1 MKSLLSKLIKHKG
14 LAAFALTPLS
24 LAPLAQSEIDK
35 SGYLEAE
42 FRYYPSEALFENQD
56 RFFYSLGIAP
66 ELEWTSDDETHQV
79 TFKPFGRFSSSEG
92 NRSHADIREFYY
104 LYAGTGWQIEAG
116 INKVYWGVAESAHLV
131 DVINQTN
138 VVEAFNGEEK
148 LGQPLIGLGLENA
161 YGNFDF
167 YVLPYFRKRE
177 LTTYDEPYLVSLPG
191 LDRPLDI
198 DEDKVL
204 FESKN
209 KESNIDLAA
218 RWAQSFNDLDV
229 AISVFHGI
237 DREGL
242 IVPATLN
249 EESLGTDLSEIFL
262 NDQLTP
268 EQKELANTG
277 ALFANLD
284 AIALYYQN
292 LTQIGLELQYLYD
305 DLIFKFEGTSKYQT
319 KGNYLS
325 YVTGIEYTFAD
336 VDMLFGADAG
346 ILVEYL
352 WNNRK
357 DIDLTEEALELTNL
371 EAIIGPDQVQGK
383 RLPPMQGNLFSPF
396 ENDVFI
402 GTRFNLNNV
411 DSTQFVAGIIHD
423 LESHTQMSTF
433 EGSTR
438 IGDSVRISINAYFLT
453 NVEKNSALY
462 YSRRDDM
469 IEFKTAWFF

>member
-1 MKSLLSKLIKHKG
+1 MSALFSRCKELL
-14 LAAFALTPLS
+14 AFAM
-24 LAPLAQSEIDK
+24 APLALSPVALSEIDK
-35 SGYLEAE
+35 SGYIEAE

-66 ELEWTSDDETHQV
+66 ELEWASEDESHQV

-92 NRSHADIREFYY
+92 NRTHADIREFYY

-131 DVINQTN
+131 DVINQTD

-161 YGNFDF
+161 FGNFDF
-167 YVLPYFRKRE
+167 YILPYFRKRE
-177 LTTYDEPYLVSLPG
+177 LTTYDEPYLISFPG
-191 LDRPLDI
+191 KEDATNV
-198 DEDKVL
+198 DEDKVS

-209 KESNIDLAA
+209 NESNIDLAA
-218 RWAQSFNDLDV
+218 RWGQSFNDLD
-229 AISVFHGI
+229 IGLSVFHGI
-237 DREGL
+237 DREALLIPANVDMDKVQQALSDGIVQSNAEALIYGL
-242 IVPATLN
+242 DTL
-249 EESLGTDLSEIFL
+249 
-262 NDQLTP
+262 
-268 EQKELANTG
+268 
-277 ALFANLD
+277 
-284 AIALYYQN
+284 ALYYQN
-292 LTQIGLELQYLYD
+292 LTQVGLELQYLYD

-319 KGNYLS
+319 TGNYLS
-325 YVTGIEYTFAD
+325 YVTGIEYTFSDVDALMGAD
-336 VDMLFGADAG
+336 VG

-357 DIDLTEEALELTNL
+357 SINITEESLALT
-371 EAIIGPDQVQGK
+371 G
-383 RLPPMQGNLFSPF
+383 LPETLFNGQQLIMEGTLLSPF

-423 LESHTQMSTF
+423 LETHTQMSTF